1 MKAFGK
7 ILASLLA
14 GSILLASAV
23 SCSSKSFDE
32 PIFKKTALRT
42 SVGRTPGIPLSD
54 AVKSMSDL
62 VITCEDEDVAEV
74 VKKSTGYKLNAKSTG
89 VTIVTATTSGTSAD
103 LEVIVGVSARFSD
116 LDVQEKYYP
125 DDMIIVPADA
135 EYDTYKCVTGSK
147 EIIISKADGYNVEAG
162 ISDSELV
169 FEPYSV
175 SPEDKFTV
183 TFIVNSSIVAT
194 QTVNAYQK
202 V

>member
-54 AVKSMSDL
+54 AVKLMSDL
-62 VITCEDEDVAEV
+62 VITSEDEDVAEV
-74 VKKSTGYKLNAKSTG
+74 VKKSTGYKLKAKSTG

-103 LEVIVGVSARFSD
+103 LEVIVGVSVKFSC
-116 LDVQEKYYP
+116 KN
-125 DDMIIVPADA
+125 
-135 EYDTYKCVTGSK
+135 SK
-147 EIIISKADGYNVEAG
+147 K
-162 ISDSELV
+162 
-169 FEPYSV
+169 
-175 SPEDKFTV
+175 
-183 TFIVNSSIVAT
+183 
-194 QTVNAYQK
+194 
-202 V
+202 